1 MLRNGL
7 FGRHEKRLD
16 IIYSAA
22 FIRKAGKT
30 DLGAAHIVVIEAT
43 FSCPTKELAVVCLFN
58 FFSLIVFAFFSAFFL
73 SPCEIMNEKEKWL
86 IFALWKLFLSLSL
99 SPNPPQLHCHDTMKL
114 LYFQFYLSLWV
125 GLLLLHVARCRFRWN
140 IIKIISEAQP
150 TSKRTQRGSASLFRE
165 AACITPTENNVH

>member
-16 IIYSAA
+16 IIYSTA

-30 DLGAAHIVVIEAT
+30 GLGAAHIVVIEAT

-86 IFALWKLFLSLSL
+86 IFALWKLSLSL
-99 SPNPPQLHCHDTMKL
+99 PFSQPASVA
-114 LYFQFYLSLWV
+114 LSWYNEIALFSILFVIV
-125 GLLLLHVARCRFRWN
+125 GWFVTFTCCPLSIQMEHN
-140 IIKIISEAQP
+140 QNN
-150 TSKRTQRGSASLFRE
+150 QRGSANLKANSTRFSESFSGSRLH
-165 AACITPTENNVH
+165 NVNRK